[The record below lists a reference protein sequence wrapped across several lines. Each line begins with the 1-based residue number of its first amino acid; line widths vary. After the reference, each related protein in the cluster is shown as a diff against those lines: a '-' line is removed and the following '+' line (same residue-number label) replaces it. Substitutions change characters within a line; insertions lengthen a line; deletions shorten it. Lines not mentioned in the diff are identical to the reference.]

1 LQLASSASTAGIG
14 LEQTNDMKSGI
25 SIISEQSKNTD
36 QKAGSRDDKCS
47 ICLCDFTD
55 KKTLS
60 KCGHSFC
67 AGCIDE
73 AFKHQK
79 KCPVCSQV
87 YGTLIGNQPPG
98 EMIDNDYFAPLP
110 GFELYRCIV
119 ISYRFPN
126 GTQGPDH
133 PNPGKPYTGTEQIAY
148 LPDNEEGKKVLKL
161 LKKAFEQKMTF
172 TIGRSTT
179 TGRDCV
185 VLNDIPHKTSREG
198 GPTRYVFVSLN
209 DNLSV

>member
-1 LQLASSASTAGIG
+1 LQLASLASTAGIG

-47 ICLCDFTD
+47 ICLCDFT
-55 KKTLS
+55 
-60 KCGHSFC
+60 CCHSFC

-79 KCPVCSQV
+79 KCPICSQV
-87 YGTLIGNQPPG
+87 YGPLIGNQPPG

-110 GFELYRCIV
+110 GFELYRRIV

-126 GTQGPDH
+126 GTQGQTILILVNH
-133 PNPGKPYTGTEQIAY
+133 TREQ
-148 LPDNEEGKKVLKL
+148 NKL
-161 LKKAFEQKMTF
+161 LIYLTTKK
-172 TIGRSTT
+172 GREF
-179 TGRDCV
+179 
-185 VLNDIPHKTSREG
+185 LN
-198 GPTRYVFVSLN
+198 F
-209 DNLSV
+209 